1 MLHLLKIEWL
11 KIKNYRTFWILAIL
25 YLLSI
30 WGINFI
36 VFSVQ
41 EKIFEKS
48 NVAGNDGSA
57 MVKFLVGDKPY
68 AFPKV
73 WQATADVSSFLLFIA
88 GLIMIIAVSNEYSFK
103 THRQNIIDGLS
114 RSQFILVKLVD
125 GVIIALISSVL
136 VVITGLFFG
145 IYEGHTTVSFEN
157 FQYIFYF
164 FLQALSYCWLAI
176 LFAILFKRSGIAIGV
191 FFLYTV
197 ILENVLALVLNRAFP
212 SSFFLTGTGNYLPIQ
227 SSDELMPF
235 PAFEGLQ
242 KQILQP
248 VNNNVQLIL
257 VIIYLTL
264 YFIVSKRK
272 FERDDL

>member
-11 KIKNYRTFWILAIL
+11 KVKNYRTFWILAIL

-36 VFSVQ
+36 VYSVQ
-41 EKIFEKS
+41 EKIFEKTS
-48 NVAGNDGSA
+48 TSGDGSA
-57 MVKFLVGDKPY
+57 MVKILVGDKPY

-88 GLIMIIAVSNEYSFK
+88 GLIMIISVSNEYSFK

-114 RSQFILVKLVD
+114 RTQFIMVKLVD
-125 GVIIALISSVL
+125 GIIIALVSSIL

-145 IYEGHTTVSFEN
+145 LFEGHTSVSFDHFE
-157 FQYIFYF
+157 YILYF
-164 FLQALSYCWLAI
+164 FLQALSYCWLAV

-197 ILENVLALVLNRAFP
+197 ILENVLALILNRAFP

-242 KQILQP
+242 RQISSP
-248 VNNNVQLIL
+248 VNITVQLIL
-257 VIIYLTL
+257 VCAYLIIY
-264 YFIVSKRK
+264 FILSKRR
-272 FERDDL
+272 FETADL

>member
-11 KIKNYRTFWILAIL
+11 KVKNYRTFWILASL

-30 WGINFI
+30 WGINYI
-36 VFSVQ
+36 VYTIQ
-41 EKIFEKS
+41 EKIFERGTG
-48 NVAGNDGSA
+48 AGEGAA
-57 MVKFLVGDKPY
+57 MMKMVVGDKPY

-73 WQATADVSSFLLFIA
+73 WQATSYVSSFLLFIA
-88 GLIMIIAVSNEYSFK
+88 GLIMIISVSNEYSFK

-114 RSQFILVKLVD
+114 RTQFVTVKLVD
-125 GVIIALISSVL
+125 GLLIAVASTILVIITA
-136 VVITGLFFG
+136 LFFG
-145 IYEGHTTVSFEN
+145 LFEGHTTVSFDN
-157 FQYIFYF
+157 FQYVFYF

-197 ILENVLALVLNRAFP
+197 ILENVLALILNRAFP

-242 KQILQP
+242 RQIALP
-248 VNNNVQLIL
+248 VNTTVQLVL
-257 VIIYLTL
+257 VIAYLAV
-264 YFIVSKRK
+264 YFIISKRR
-272 FERDDL
+272 FETADL